1 MIEELR
7 SKHLNDMLNSTSS
20 MLAYFGYKNHMIVIY
35 DDDDPRIS
43 GLTIKGKTVKPVQ
56 MIAELLESLP
66 KPLKKQVVDA
76 LKEKYKRQKNPYE
89 VLMNGYFNE
98 SEFE

>member
-20 MLAYFGYKNHMIVIY
+20 NLAYFGYKNHMIVIY

-43 GLTIKGKTVKPVQ
+43 GLTIKGKTVKPFQ
-56 MIAELLESLP
+56 MIINLLESLP
-66 KPLKKQVVDA
+66 EPIKKQVLDE
-76 LKEKYKRQKNPYE
+76 LKKNPKPEGFYGI
-89 VLMNGYFNE
+89 LMHDYFTD
-98 SEFE
+98 FK